1 MEKDTILTTYH
12 VKLVINSNEGTHII
26 KLYKLSIMSQ
36 IKCNQDAIGVK
47 CFGIGVL

>member
-1 MEKDTILTTYH
+1 MEKDTILTTY
-12 VKLVINSNEGTHII
+12 VKLVFNSNEGTHII

-36 IKCNQDAIGVK
+36 IKGNQDAIGVK